1 MLGHAAV
8 LQPLSS
14 GCLSLSLTLIRLP
27 IPRSLFLSPTDPPA
41 VEPTFLEIRQGQGRS
56 ITMSCRVLRAYPTR
70 VLTYEWRLGSKLLRT
85 GQFDMQDSTEYT
97 VSSLSR
103 DSYGIYNCNIINEA
117 GAGRC
122 SFLVTGRL
130 GGVAVCR
137 DDGLNLL
144 QACGSLG
151 NTIPASTNDLPKRY
165 IPQRRV
171 VAQRHLVWGLGRWV
185 TT

>member
-1 MLGHAAV
+1 ML
-8 LQPLSS
+8 L
-14 GCLSLSLTLIRLP
+14 LTLTQSSCPPL
-27 IPRSLFLSPTDPPA
+27 LSPTDPPA

-85 GQFDMQDSTEYT
+85 GQFDVQDSTEYT

-122 SFLVTGRL
+122 SFLVTGRP
-130 GGVAVCR
+130 GGTVVPWCWHEWRRWTECAE
-137 DDGLNLL
+137 
-144 QACGSLG
+144 
-151 NTIPASTNDLPKRY
+151 ASC
-165 IPQRRV
+165 V
-171 VAQRHLVWGLGRWV
+171 VGCCCFCFSSCIA
-185 TT
+185 